1 MKRQKIEELEKMEGR
16 IRAIEERRRV
26 WDKCI
31 EKTLKSREENIREEK
46 VVKDTTRKEREKKI
60 SK

>member
-1 MKRQKIEELEKMEGR
+1 MEKKEGR

-46 VVKDTTRKEREKKI
+46 VVKYTTRKEREKKI